1 VLGCVCAPLL
11 APVQAAFA
19 VTVSAGS
26 ISSVEGAP
34 FSGQVA
40 TFSDFAVLGCPA
52 GSSYKSSVAWSDD
65 STSSTATIGT
75 PTQNGFSCTYPV
87 SAAHRFVAVGGQ
99 HFTVAVSGS
108 SGSDSATGSAAISA
122 APLNSLPQQIAAVE
136 GAPFTAA
143 VAIFTDGF
151 TGRPASHYTASV
163 DWGDGAT
170 TAAATIIPAAD
181 GSFVVDASH
190 TYANV
195 GSYAT
200 TVGISDPEGSHTTA
214 ASATTVSDAPLTS
227 AGVANTAIE
236 DQGLTATVARFTD
249 ADPGRPAS
257 HYSASVNWGDGSGTS
272 AATVSADPGGGYD
285 VNASH
290 TFANPGSYTTTVA
303 ISDPDGSQTTAVAQT
318 SVADAPLSSAGIAI
332 NAVAGQA
339 FPANLAVFT
348 DADAG
353 RPASHYSASVS
364 WGDGSTTAAP
374 TITADPVGGYEVS
387 SSHTYAKA
395 GSYTITVTIADAG
408 GSRAVATSTATVT
421 SPPPPPPPPPAPTTG
436 TTTAAASVSTK
447 PASTTPPKPAVPAI
461 LATPKVGL
469 TSPRLSPSRTSI
481 AIDVTCPTG
490 GASCQG
496 VVRLT
501 TLPASGSKIAALR
514 RGATIGSVLFVL
526 HPNQTRTFSVHI
538 AAKTLQLLRE
548 AGTARVQGVAVAFGQ
563 TGNSTSSGAIAKIA
577 AVKAAKPKSKSK

>member
-1 VLGCVCAPLL
+1 V
-11 APVQAAFA
+11 PVQSAFA
-19 VTVSAGS
+19 VSVSAGT
-26 ISSVEGAP
+26 ISSVEGAQ

-40 TFSDFAVLGCPA
+40 TFSDLAVLGCQA
-52 GSSYKSSVAWSDD
+52 ISSYRSNVTWGDD
-65 STSSTATIGT
+65 NTSSPATVGT
-75 PTQNGFSCTYPV
+75 PTQNGLSCTYPV
-87 SAAHRFVAVGGQ
+87 SAAHRFVAIGGQ

-108 SGSDSATGSAAISA
+108 LGSDSATGNATISA
-122 APLNSLPQQIAAVE
+122 APLSSQAQHIAAVE

-143 VAIFTDGF
+143 VAIFTDGYA
-151 TGRPASHYTASV
+151 GRPASHYTASV
-163 DWGDGAT
+163 DWGDGT
-170 TAAATIIPAAD
+170 STAAATIVPAAD
-181 GSFVVDASH
+181 GSFVVQASH
-190 TYANV
+190 TYANP

-200 TVGISDPEGSHTTA
+200 TVKISDPEGSHTTA
-214 ASATTVSDAPLTS
+214 ASGTTVADAPLTS
-227 AGVANTAIE
+227 VGVANTAIE
-236 DQGLTATVARFTD
+236 DQGLTAAVARFTD

-257 HYSASVNWGDGSGTS
+257 HYSASVNWGDGSGTGGAS
-272 AATVSADPGGGYD
+272 VTADAGGYD

-290 TFANPGSYTTTVA
+290 TYANPGSYTTTVS

-318 SVADAPLSSAGIAI
+318 TVADAPLSSAGIAI

-353 RPASHYSASVS
+353 RPAGHYSASVN

-374 TITADPVGGYEVS
+374 TIAADPSGGYEVS

-395 GSYTITVTIADAG
+395 GSYPITVTITDAG
-408 GSRAVATSTATVT
+408 GSRTVASSTATVAAAPAAPP
-421 SPPPPPPPPPAPTTG
+421 SPG
-436 TTTAAASVSTK
+436 TLTAASGAAK
-447 PASTTPPKPAVPAI
+447 PATASAPAKPAVPAI
-461 LATPKVGL
+461 LPTPKVGL

-501 TLPASGSKIAALR
+501 TLPASGSKVAALR

-526 HPNQTRTFSVHI
+526 HPNQTKTFSLHI
-538 AAKTLQLLRE
+538 AAKTLRLLRE
-548 AGTARVQGVAVAFGQ
+548 AGTARVKGIAVAFGQ

-577 AVKAAKPKSKSK
+577 GAKAAAAKPRR